1 MWFNL
6 DCERLLALLLDRDR
20 IKQQLDVLT
29 QQAADVISILRGI
42 RCRLDDM
49 EKKIMATQE
58 EADAIKAGIAELKA
72 GFEAHVDETQS
83 ILGNLD
89 SKLDEV
95 AARIQAL
102 IDAGIGGPDLSSILA
117 DLQAAKDSQLQ
128 KSTEVKVKA
137 QAVLAEADT
146 LDGVE

>member
-6 DCERLLALLLDRDR
+6 SCERLLALLLDRDR

-49 EKKIMATQE
+49 ENKMNATQE
-58 EADAIKAGIAELKA
+58 QVDEIKTLVGEIKT
-72 GFEAHVDETQS
+72 GFETHIDETQTV
-83 ILGNLD
+83 LGAFD
-89 SKLDEV
+89 SKLDEI
-95 AARIQAL
+95 AIRIQAL
-102 IDAGIGGPDLSSILA
+102 IDAGIGGPDLSGILT
-117 DLQAAKDSQLQ
+117 DLRAFKDAQMQSV
-128 KSTEVKVKA
+128 TEIKVKA

-146 LDGVE
+146 LDGSE

>member
-6 DCERLLALLLDRDR
+6 SCDRLLALLLDRDR
-20 IKQQLDVLT
+20 VMHELT
-29 QQAADVISILRGI
+29 GLNQRGAEIASILSAIRGRI
-42 RCRLDDM
+42 DSL
-49 EKKIMATQE
+49 EKRIMATQE

-146 LDGVE
+146 LDGSE

>member
-1 MWFNL
+1 MWFNIG
-6 DCERLLALLLDRDR
+6 CERLLALLLDRDR

-49 EKKIMATQE
+49 EKKMNATQE
-58 EADAIKAGIAELKA
+58 QVDEIKVLVGEIKT
-72 GFEAHVDETQS
+72 GFETHIDETQTV
-83 ILGNLD
+83 LGAFDN
-89 SKLDEV
+89 KLDEI
-95 AARIQAL
+95 ALRIQAL
-102 IDAGIGGPDLSSILA
+102 IDAGIGGPDLSGILT
-117 DLQAAKDSQLQ
+117 DLRTFKDAQMQAV
-128 KSTEVKVKA
+128 TEIKVKA